1 MIFSGPNPPI
11 VPVTF
16 NNPGGS
22 GLNPTATY
30 STDIGPDIVAK
41 VSADPGWGHF
51 EIYGLGRAFRSRANF
66 SNHTI
71 LGGGW
76 CRCSP
81 ADRSKASRFSSGLSD
96 RQRHRPLRERGVT

>member
-1 MIFSGPNPPI
+1 VIFSGPNPPI

-71 LGGGW
+71 LGGGVVPVQS
-76 CRCSP
+76 CRSFQ
-81 ADRSKASRFSSGLSD
+81 SFSIFK
-96 RQRHRPLRERGVT
+96 RTF